1 MNRGKGVT
9 TKHATAARTK
19 MTKFEHT
26 FRQSELGTWMMC
38 PEQFRLNRAGLMPR
52 QETEAT
58 AVGTSVHAAIEAV
71 LKGEATADT
80 GMDVALETWDSMI
93 PNIDRWVKA
102 SPQQCAV
109 HVSNCYS
116 SWADTVYPA
125 LPPIE
130 RVEGHFNV
138 PLHEDDQRVIRL
150 SGTVDA
156 LDADGTV
163 WDWKTAA
170 SLRSY
175 NWEKQRFAVQPTV
188 YTYAAAHPEGFNIE
202 NPTFAYAVMEK
213 AAKPVEALILRITR
227 DSGHWDWLTKQ
238 AISLAVA
245 IEAEMPIWQL
255 NDQGWHCS
263 PRWCGAWDS
272 CKGAHVEGVA

>member
-1 MNRGKGVT
+1 M
-9 TKHATAARTK
+9 TKH
-19 MTKFEHT
+19 EHT
-26 FRQSELGTWMMC
+26 FRQSELVTWTMC

-71 LKGEATADT
+71 LKGEATHTT
-80 GMDVALETWDSMI
+80 GMDVALETWESMI

-109 HVSNCYS
+109 QVANCYS

-130 RVEGHFNV
+130 RVEAEFNV
-138 PLHEDDQRVIRL
+138 PLYEDDQRVIRL
-150 SGTVDA
+150 SGTMDA
-156 LDADGTV
+156 VDADGTV

-170 SLRSY
+170 RAY
-175 NWEKQRFAVQPTV
+175 EPWEAERFKIQPTV
-188 YTYAAAHPEGFNIE
+188 YTYGARVGFGIE
-202 NPTFAYAVMEK
+202 NPTFAFAVMVK
-213 AAKPVEALILRITR
+213 RAKPVEAQIVRVQR
-227 DSGHWDWLTKQ
+227 DQGHWDWLTRQ

-245 IEAEMPIWQL
+245 IEAELPVWQL